1 MTDEFVLGIL
11 ILGGVDRDF
20 KIINSEW
27 FQKCKIH
34 LFGFYRAR
42 RLPLFHQTIMARV
55 IY

>member
-34 LFGFYRAR
+34 LFGFYEQDACRCFTKQ
-42 RLPLFHQTIMARV
+42 LWQE
-55 IY
+55 